1 MKTNLET
8 ALEKME
14 DWMLLKHRDRKT
26 RQAYRR
32 QAERF
37 SEWLISRRELHALSS
52 ERKIEAYLTMRA
64 REDCAASTQNVA
76 FHALRC
82 FYEHGLQRPLG
93 DISALRASRAPTIRR
108 APSVEETRAIIAAAR
123 PLYGYPTDLIIAW
136 LYASGL
142 RVSEPLNAR
151 LKDIDVEHSRFT
163 VRDGKHGVSRVV
175 PIPCSLLPRIVEQM
189 KWAALIWSRD
199 QAAQVPVPLPG
210 RLASKYPKAQF
221 SRAWAWLFPAKEP
234 CRFAGFSGP
243 VRWRIHESAVQRA
256 FKLAVEKAGASEDLT
271 PHHFRHAYAT
281 HLLTETRANIRDVQ
295 VAMGHRQMQTTA
307 GYITPE
313 IDRLP
318 TPPALTPPGF
328 TSCTTGAPQPRMNH
342 RAEFSAPL

>member
-1 MKTNLET
+1 MNQTLAA
-8 ALEKME
+8 ALERMD
-14 DWMLLKHRDRKT
+14 DWMRLKHRDRKT
-26 RQAYRR
+26 RQTYRR

-37 SEWLISRRELHALSS
+37 AAWLQSRPDLRAEPS

-82 FYEHGLQRPLG
+82 FYTHGLQRPLG

-108 APSVEETRAIIAAAR
+108 APSIDETRAIIAAAR

-142 RVSEPLNAR
+142 RVNEPLNSR

-175 PIPCSLLPRIVEQM
+175 PIPCSLLPRIMEQM
-189 KWAALIWSRD
+189 KWATLVWSRD
-199 QAAQVPVPLPG
+199 AAAQIPVPLPG
-210 RLASKYPKAQF
+210 RLARKYSRAQF
-221 SRAWAWLFPAKEP
+221 ARAWAWLFPAAKP
-234 CRFAGFSGP
+234 CRFEGFPGP
-243 VRWRIHESAVQRA
+243 VRWRIHEAAVQRA
-256 FKLAVEKAGASEDLT
+256 FKLAVEVAGAAADLT

-281 HLLTETRANIRDVQ
+281 HCLNAGQNPRAIQ
-295 VAMGHRQMQTTA
+295 QAMGHSNLETTMGYLHAEAA
-307 GYITPE
+307 GVRSPL
-313 IDRLP
+313 D
-318 TPPALTPPGF
+318 F
-328 TSCTTGAPQPRMNH
+328 TK
-342 RAEFSAPL
+342 